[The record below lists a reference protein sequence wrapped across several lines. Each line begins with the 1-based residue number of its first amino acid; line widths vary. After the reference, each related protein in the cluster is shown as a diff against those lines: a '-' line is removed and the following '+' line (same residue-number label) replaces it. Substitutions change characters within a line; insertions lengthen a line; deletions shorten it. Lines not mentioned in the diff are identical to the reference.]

1 MEDAL
6 TKTLYENLL
15 IQFLFKDEEVRDR
28 LVPYL
33 NPLVFSNTIN
43 SHIIGHILSFMEKH
57 THFPRMNELKLFI
70 KSGEDFDKLL
80 EIMNYDSS
88 EYDRDFI
95 LGELEEFYRKSLL
108 LNCQIEMRENMSKP
122 TNTLQ
127 DFPDRIRESL
137 AFTFDTQLGLSLLDD
152 EDKVYNSFNSNDK
165 IFPTGISALDHIL
178 NGGLG
183 EKTLNLIMAPVNL
196 GKSLCLCGL
205 SVNFLKQNKKVL
217 YISLEMSE
225 QKIMERILAN
235 LLDENI
241 NELKNISKEKFK
253 AKLSKIKSALK
264 SDFKVVQY
272 GARTLNSNKIRSILK
287 EYEIKKKFKPDILVV
302 DYLGIMIPN
311 NKTNDSNTNSI
322 MKNVSE
328 ELRAVGVEYGFPVLS
343 AIQTNRGGFNNMQLE
358 LTDVSQGISIQEAS
372 DLTLSLAQTD
382 EMKAAG
388 KYKMSVLKSRYGLNG
403 FNFYIGVDYNHMKI
417 YDVDE
422 SQDLSQVIT
431 PKNIIDD
438 ASVEVLKQTGSNVK
452 QNRARLTGIE

>member
-88 EYDRDFI
+88 EYDRSFI
-95 LGELEEFYRKSLL
+95 LGELEEFFRKSLL
-108 LNCQIEMRENMSKP
+108 LNCQMDMKDNFGKDSKE
-122 TNTLQ
+122 LQ
-127 DFPDRIRESL
+127 DYPDKMRDALS
-137 AFTFDTQLGLSLLDD
+137 FTFNSELGLSLMED
-152 EDKVYNSFNSNDK
+152 EDKVFESFNNNDK
-165 IFPTGISALDHIL
+165 IFPTGISALDHL
-178 NGGLG
+178 LHGGLA
-183 EKTLNLIMAPVNL
+183 EKTLNLIMSPVNT
-196 GKSLCLCGL
+196 GKTLIMGSL

-235 LLDENI
+235 ILDENI
-241 NELKNISKEKFK
+241 NGLKYMTKEKFK
-253 AKLSKIKSALK
+253 SKLSKIRNILK

-272 GARTLNSNKIRSILK
+272 GARTVNANRIRAILK
-287 EYEIKKKFKPDILVV
+287 EYEIKKKFKPDVLVV

-311 NKTNDSNTNSI
+311 KNTNDSNTNSI
-322 MKNVSE
+322 LKNISE
-328 ELRAVGVEYGFPVLS
+328 ELRSVAVEYGFPILS
-343 AIQTNRGGFNNMQLE
+343 AVQVGRQAFRSQDLGLD
-358 LTDVSQGISIQEAS
+358 DVAQGISVQEAS
-372 DLTLSLAQTD
+372 DLTIGVSSNEDL
-382 EMKAAG
+382 KAAG
-388 KYKMSVLKSRYGLNG
+388 KFKFSILKSRYGENQQ
-403 FNFYIGVDYNHMKI
+403 NFFVGVVYDRMRI

-431 PKNIIDD
+431 PKNIVDD
-438 ASVEVLKQTGSNVK
+438 ASVQVLKTVK
-452 QNRARLTGIE
+452 NNIQETKNKLRGIE